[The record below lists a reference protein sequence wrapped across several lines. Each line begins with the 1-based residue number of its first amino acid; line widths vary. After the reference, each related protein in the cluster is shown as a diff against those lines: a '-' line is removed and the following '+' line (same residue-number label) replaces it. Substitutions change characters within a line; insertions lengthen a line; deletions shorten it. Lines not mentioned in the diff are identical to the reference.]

1 MRVREYIEGLRPEE
15 KKGERERERRK
26 GSRIYVY
33 LASRMVG
40 RF

>member
-1 MRVREYIEGLRPEE
+1 MRVRECIEGLRPEE
-15 KKGERERERRK
+15 KKGERERRK

-33 LASRMVG
+33 LASRMVE